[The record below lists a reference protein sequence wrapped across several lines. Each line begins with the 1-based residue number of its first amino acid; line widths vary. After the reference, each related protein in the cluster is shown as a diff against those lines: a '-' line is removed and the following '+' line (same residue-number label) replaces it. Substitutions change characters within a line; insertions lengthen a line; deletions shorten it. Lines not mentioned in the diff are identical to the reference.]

1 MHSLT
6 KADSKKNDPHGSQMR
21 IQYFF
26 LHDSYSA
33 LRKDLQAYVALQ
45 KHE

>member
-1 MHSLT
+1 
-6 KADSKKNDPHGSQMR
+6 MR